1 MIKET
6 DLSYIA
12 GFIDADGA
20 IMLQKSHRIALGWNP
35 SYTPIVQAYS
45 SKKEPIE
52 YIQSIFG
59 GNIRRGKRNGKQ
71 YEYNWQIAGS
81 KIKWILKSLLPYLKI
96 KKKQAKILINLIS
109 WKEKHIKT
117 HITTPHNKSYKKNE
131 FIYLN
136 SVFMK
141 IRSLQ
146 TRKGP
151 IRVS

>member
-20 IMLQKSHRIALGWNP
+20 IMLQKHHRINLGWNP
-35 SYTPIVQAYS
+35 TYTPVIQAYG

-96 KKKQAKILINLIS
+96 KKKQAKILIKLIY
-109 WKEKHIKT
+109 WKEKHIKSYT
-117 HITTPHNKSYKKNE
+117 STSHNKSYNKDE
-131 FIYLN
+131 FIYLE
-136 SVFMK
+136 SVFVK
-141 IRSLQ
+141 IKSLQ
-146 TRKGP
+146 
-151 IRVS
+151 IRGKPLSVS